1 MYYHGSKV
9 CLRPPERT
17 DLKKFVAWLSHP
29 DLRQTTSTR
38 YVSEAL
44 EERWFESA
52 LERISGSAPS
62 LLHYVI
68 ETLDGNVPIGFC
80 SLMDINWRDR
90 NAEAGIVVGDATAR
104 GKGYGTDAMLVLL
117 EVAFKWYQLH
127 RVYLHVLSDN
137 ERAIRSY
144 EKCGFV
150 REGELRETVFVDG
163 TYRNMLLMS
172 ILERESEGE
181 AHG

>member
-29 DLRQTTSTR
+29 DLRAVTSTR
-38 YVSEAL
+38 YVSYAL
-44 EERWFESA
+44 EERWFDSM
-52 LERISGSAPS
+52 LERTGGSAPS
-62 LLHYVI
+62 LLHFVI
-68 ETLDGNVPIGFC
+68 ETLDGNVPIGLC

-90 NAEAGIVVGDATAR
+90 QAEVGIIVGDATAR

-127 RVYLHVLSDN
+127 RVYLQVLADN
-137 ERAIRSY
+137 EPAIRSY
-144 EKCGFV
+144 EKCGFS
-150 REGELRETVFVDG
+150 REGTLREAVFVDG
-163 TYRNMLLMS
+163 GYRDMLLMS
-172 ILERESEGE
+172 ILDREHKG
-181 AHG
+181 

>member
-17 DLKKFVAWLSHP
+17 DLKKFAAWLSHP

-38 YVSEAL
+38 YVSFAL

-52 LERISGSAPS
+52 LERTAGTAPS
-62 LLHYVI
+62 LLHFVI
-68 ETLDGNVPIGFC
+68 ETLDGNVPIGFS

-90 NAEAGIVVGDATAR
+90 NAEVGIIVGDATAR

-117 EVAFKWYQLH
+117 NVAFNWYQLH

-137 ERAIRSY
+137 DPAIRSY

-150 REGELRETVFVDG
+150 QEGSLREAVFVDG
-163 TYRNMLLMS
+163 AYSDMLLMS
-172 ILERESEGE
+172 ILDRDYKG
-181 AHG
+181 